1 MSISLTAGSGRFGP
15 ATDLV
20 RSAWRFRRVLKA
32 TSLIELHQRYA
43 GSLLGS
49 IWILLYPLL
58 FLSIYLFLYLVIFQM
73 RFPGYSQLN
82 FVVFVFSGLVPY
94 LVVMETVTRGTQI
107 IKENI
112 HLIKNVIM
120 PVELVPL
127 RLVIVGFV
135 GQTASFGLLVTLALV
150 DGDMSWRVIFFPIV
164 LLLLAMMVLG
174 VVYYV
179 ASLGALF
186 NDVGYITNLLIIA
199 LLFVSPIAFKPEM
212 VPVHLRIIVYAN
224 PVSYPLE
231 AIRWSLLNSYTTD
244 PIKLVLFP
252 VISVWVYTSGTRFF
266 RRFKGLMADNV

>member
-1 MSISLTAGSGRFGP
+1 
-15 ATDLV
+15 
-20 RSAWRFRRVLKA
+20 VLKA